1 MKRGYGTAFST
12 PAARRARQAG
22 VVVNTFS
29 PVSRSVPGPSTIVRS
44 RRRFYSRVL
53 GRSTGAIVATAE
65 RKYFDSLV
73 SAAAITANTTAPG
86 VNDPATL
93 NTLFA
98 PIQGSGINNRVG
110 RKVLMHWVHV
120 RGMVNFGV
128 PTAQATPQKCP
139 ELRLA
144 LVLDKQTNAAQA
156 AGTTVFMSPAT
167 ATAILANCTFMNL
180 DNLGRFKILK
190 DKRFASK
197 DTNTG
202 NDAAT
207 TVSQAPDQVP
217 FNWLYRFKGAGVPV
231 HFNATNGGT
240 VADIVDASL
249 HMYANICVTGW
260 TPVLSYN
267 ARICYTD
274 A

>member
-1 MKRGYGTAFST
+1 MSGGSDGGLL
-12 PAARRARQAG
+12 ARRRAAGLVSSIPRQ
-22 VVVNTFS
+22 
-29 PVSRSVPGPSTIVRS
+29 PVFFRRS
-44 RRRFYSRVL
+44 RISGGGGLV
-53 GRSTGAIVATAE
+53 THPE

-73 SAAAITANTTAPG
+73 SATTITANTTAPG

-98 PIQGSGINNRVG
+98 PVQGTAINQRVG
-110 RKVLMHWVHV
+110 RKINMLWCHV
-120 RGMVNFGV
+120 RGMINFAV
-128 PTAQATPQKCP
+128 PTGQSSPQKCP

-144 LVLDKQTNAAQA
+144 LVLDKQSNAAQA

-217 FNWLYRFKGAGVPV
+217 FNWLVRFKNGIPV

-240 VADIVDASL
+240 IADIVDNSL